1 MSLQGLLVEERD
13 RLTQQVA
20 GLEGLQQSLDG
31 EVAALRGQLGAEQSR
46 SQALEG
52 SQREV
57 RGGQTGCEV
66 HGSFVSECC
75 CLPPPH

>member
-1 MSLQGLLVEERD
+1 MEERD
-13 RLTQQVA
+13 RLSQQVA
-20 GLEGLQQSLDG
+20 GLEGLQHSLDR

-57 RGGQTGCEV
+57 RDRRGGETQ
-66 HGSFVSECC
+66 
-75 CLPPPH
+75 L